1 MKSESCNDG
10 ACGTP
15 SGNVAAGRAEV
26 VQLSES
32 QWEEVLTP
40 AQFQVLRDHGT
51 ERPFQNAYW
60 DEKRPGIYVCAATGT
75 PLFSSED
82 KFKSGTGWPS
92 FTQPIEEGVVG
103 EEVDTSY
110 GMRRVENYCVDCGG
124 HLGHVFEDGPAPT
137 GLRYCMNSTAM
148 EFIPAESV
156 EAIPA
161 LVEEQKK
168 VAAKRISELQALGNS

>member
-1 MKSESCNDG
+1 M
-10 ACGTP
+10 
-15 SGNVAAGRAEV
+15 AAGRAEV

-168 VAAKRISELQALGNS
+168 VAAKRISELQALGDS